1 MNLLEE
7 LKNYTPFNLQEEKD
21 LRIFQSALE
30 KEEEVFTR
38 KNTSLHFSASS
49 WIVNQDFTQILMIY
63 HNIYDSWSWT
73 GGHCDGQQN
82 TLKVALEEAKEETGL
97 KEIEVLDK
105 HIFSIETL
113 AVDNH
118 IKNGLDILPHLHLNV
133 TYLLMANDTD
143 LLKSNPKENKGVR
156 WFSRKEAL
164 EVPKEEWM
172 KTNVYQKLDQKLS
185 IWINE
190 KNKGVKE

>member
-21 LRIFQSALE
+21 LCFFQSALE
-30 KEEEVFTR
+30 NEQEVFSR

-49 WIVNQDFTQILMIY
+49 WIVNQDFTKILMIY

-73 GGHCDGQQN
+73 GGHCDGEQD
-82 TLKVALEEAKEETGL
+82 TLKVALNEAKEETGL

-105 HIFSIETL
+105 GIFSVETL
-113 AVDNH
+113 PVDAH
-118 IKNGLDILPHLHLNV
+118 IKNGLEISSHLHLNV
-133 TYLLMANDTD
+133 TYLLMAKDTD
-143 LLKSNPKENKGVR
+143 LLKSNPKENKDVR

-164 EVPKEEWM
+164 DVPKEEWM
-172 KTNVYQKLDQKLS
+172 KIHVYQKLDQKLS
-185 IWINE
+185 IWMNE